1 MAPQNLQKRKKK
13 KQIPSWQL
21 VVIDVVAIGVSLCI
35 FALFHH
41 ALPREVQ
48 VDLPSNGAINTS
60 PNAGYSTSTPTLAP
74 DATPTP
80 AVTDSQ
86 GNLVD
91 TSGWWSSFPDKF
103 TSGEVIQTENS
114 YQSKNV
120 NITVTKV
127 QENGVTYFVQDI
139 YIRRIECFATAF
151 AKDKYGQGITQ
162 TVLDMAVANN
172 AICAMNGDYY
182 GSLLTYNVVIRNGK
196 FYMSNPDGDVCV
208 LFYNGEMKTYSK
220 SEFNADAVM
229 EQGAYQAWCFGPAL
243 LKNGKAITETDSDVK
258 RANPRSGIGYFEP
271 GHYCFITVDGRQ
283 PGYSDGLSMLD
294 YAKVF
299 EELGCVEAYNLDGG
313 QTAVM
318 TFGDAV
324 INKPTNG
331 GRKSSDILLI
341 QELEG

>member
-1 MAPQNLQKRKKK
+1 MALPNSSKRKK
-13 KQIPSWQL
+13 QRQLPGWQL
-21 VVIDVVAIGVSLCI
+21 VAIDMVAIGVSLCI

-48 VDLPSNGAINTS
+48 VPDVGINTPP
-60 PNAGYSTSTPTLAP
+60 PNQYYTSAPTLAP
-74 DATPTP
+74 NATPTP

-103 TSGEVIQTENS
+103 TNGEVIQTENS

-127 QENGVTYFVQDI
+127 QENGVTYYVQDI
-139 YIRRIECFATAF
+139 YIRRIECFATYL
-151 AKDKYGQGITQ
+151 AKDKFGQGITQ
-162 TVLDMAVANN
+162 SVLDMDSASG

-208 LFYNGEMKTYSK
+208 LFHNGEMKTYSK

-229 EQGAYQAWCFGPAL
+229 AQGAYQAWCFGPAL
-243 LKNGKAITETDSDVK
+243 MENGKAITQTDSNVK
-258 RANPRSGIGYFEP
+258 GLNPRSGIGYFEP

-283 PGYSDGLSMLD
+283 EGYSKGITMLD

-313 QTAVM
+313 QTAMM
-318 TFGDAV
+318 TFLDKV
-324 INKPTNG
+324 VNQPYKG

-341 QELEG
+341 REWEEG

>member
-1 MAPQNLQKRKKK
+1 MATQNLPKRRKQKHM
-13 KQIPSWQL
+13 PVWQL
-21 VVIDVVAIGVSLCI
+21 VAMDVVLIGLSLCV

-41 ALPREVQ
+41 VLPQGQPIDVSK
-48 VDLPSNGAINTS
+48 DGATTS
-60 PNAGYSTSTPTLAP
+60 RPVGYQTIAP
-74 DATPTP
+74 DLEVGATPTP

-86 GNLVD
+86 GNVVD
-91 TSGWWSSFPDKF
+91 TSGWGASFPDKF
-103 TSGEVIQTENS
+103 TSGDVIQTDTS

-120 NITVTKV
+120 NVTVTKV
-127 QENGVTYFVQDI
+127 EQDGVVYFVQDI
-139 YIRRIECFATAF
+139 YIRYIDCFRTAM
-151 AKDKYGQGITQ
+151 AKDQYGQGIRDS
-162 TVLDMAVANN
+162 VLNMAISNH

-182 GSLLTYNVVIRNGK
+182 GSYIKQGAVIRNGT

-220 SEFNADAVM
+220 SEFDAEAVM

-243 LKNGKAITETDSDVK
+243 LENGKAITETDSDVK

-283 PGYSDGLSMLD
+283 DGYSKGLSMLD

-313 QTAVM
+313 QTAIM
-318 TFGDAV
+318 TFGDKV

-331 GRKSSDILLI
+331 GRTSSDILLI
-341 QELEG
+341 RELEG

>member
-1 MAPQNLQKRKKK
+1 MPV
-13 KQIPSWQL
+13 WQL
-21 VVIDVVAIGVSLCI
+21 VIMDIILIGISLCV

-41 ALPREVQ
+41 VLPRVEQ
-48 VDLPSNGAINTS
+48 EDLSKGNASTS
-60 PNAGYSTSTPTLAP
+60 PPVGYQTSAPTLGIG
-74 DATPTP
+74 ATPTP
-80 AVTDSQ
+80 AVTDDQ

-103 TSGEVIQTENS
+103 TNGEVIRTENS

-120 NITVTKV
+120 NVTVTKV

-139 YIRRIECFATAF
+139 YIRNIECFRTAL
-151 AKDKYGQGITQ
+151 AGDKYGSGLLD
-162 TVLDMAVANN
+162 TVLHMATSND

-182 GSLLTYNVVIRNGK
+182 GANPQSGVVIRNGYLYQDK
-196 FYMSNPDGDVCV
+196 PTGDVCV
-208 LFYNGEMKTYSK
+208 LFYNGEMKIYSQK
-220 SEFNADAVM
+220 EFDGEAVHS
-229 EQGAYQAWCFGPAL
+229 QGAYQAWCFGPAL

-283 PGYSDGLSMLD
+283 EGYSKGLSLLD

-299 EELGCVEAYNLDGG
+299 EDLGCVEAYNLDGG
-313 QTAVM
+313 QTAIM
-318 TFGDAV
+318 TFGDKV

-331 GRKSSDILLI
+331 GRKSSDILFI
-341 QELEG
+341 RELEG

>member
-1 MAPQNLQKRKKK
+1 MTPQNSLKRRKQKHM
-13 KQIPSWQL
+13 PVWQL
-21 VVIDVVAIGVSLCI
+21 IAIDVVCIGLSLCI
-35 FALFHH
+35 FALLHH
-41 ALPREVQ
+41 VLPQGQQE
-48 VDLPSNGAINTS
+48 DLSKGGASTS
-60 PNAGYSTSTPTLAP
+60 PPVGYQTIAPTLEAG
-74 DATPTP
+74 ATPTP
-80 AVTDSQ
+80 ATTDSQ
-86 GNLVD
+86 GNIVD
-91 TSGWWSSFPDKF
+91 TSGWGASFPDKF
-103 TSGEVIQTENS
+103 TSGDVIQTENS

-120 NITVTKV
+120 NVTVTKV
-127 QENGVTYFVQDI
+127 EQDGVVYFIQDI
-139 YIRRIECFATAF
+139 YIRYIDCFRTAF
-151 AKDKYGQGITQ
+151 AKDQYGQGITD
-162 TVLDMAVANN
+162 TVLNMATTNN

-182 GSLLTYNVVIRNGK
+182 GSYIKEGAVIRNGH

-220 SEFNADAVM
+220 SEFDAEAVM

-243 LKNGKAITETDSDVK
+243 LENGKAITETDSDVK

-283 PGYSDGLSMLD
+283 DGYSKGLSMLD

>member
-1 MAPQNLQKRKKK
+1 MTSQSIRRKKQK
-13 KQIPSWQL
+13 HMPVWQL
-21 VVIDVVAIGVSLCI
+21 VAIDVICIGLSLCI

-41 ALPREVQ
+41 VLPDVQ
-48 VDLPSNGAINTS
+48 QEDLSKGNAVSTS
-60 PNAGYSTSTPTLAP
+60 PPAGYRTPTPTLAGG
-74 DATPTP
+74 ATPPP

-86 GNLVD
+86 GNVVD
-91 TSGWWSSFPDKF
+91 TSGWGASFPDKF
-103 TSGEVIQTENS
+103 TNGDVIKTENS

-139 YIRRIECFATAF
+139 YIRYIECFRTAL
-151 AKDKYGQGITQ
+151 AKDKFGQGLTD
-162 TVLDMAVANN
+162 TVLNMATANN

-182 GSLLTYNVVIRNGK
+182 GSYPKEGVVIRNGH
-196 FYMSNPDGDVCV
+196 FYMSNPDGEVCV

-220 SEFNADAVM
+220 SEFDADTVIA
-229 EQGAYQAWCFGPAL
+229 QGAYQAWCFGPAL
-243 LKNGKAITETDSDVK
+243 LENGKAITETDSDVK
-258 RANPRSGIGYFEP
+258 RANPRSGIGYYEP

-283 PGYSDGLSMLD
+283 EGYSKGLSLFD

-318 TFGDAV
+318 TFGDKV
-324 INKPTNG
+324 VNQPYNG
-331 GRKSSDILLI
+331 GRRSSDILFI
-341 QELEG
+341 QDWEG